1 MAVPVREPVLP
12 YQMTTAQEH
21 ERVATPLLQVVKRRK
36 GRIPIPIT
44 GTHPRRRRRQRR
56 LQPLHVHP

>member
-36 GRIPIPIT
+36 GRIPIT